1 LTRETGLDFFVEY
14 PFVNNAAG
22 NYDRDGDGVL
32 DSTYIFRV
40 SGSNRLEP
48 KDQIGL
54 RGTLTLPGPIENIR
68 VEYYPTDTVEGLV
81 ERINQSGAEVSA
93 RLNREGQLSLKG
105 MPTADAAN
113 PDFVIRYLEDSG
125 QFLVGYAGLLNGP
138 GEDGAFTWTQPDQL
152 QTLRSEADYAVAP
165 LAHPAG
171 WIVINDELFK
181 DPGRIASSF
190 DEHFGGKGDGAAALA
205 IAQLRTKPVMIGLA
219 GSFDD
224 FFADIVADIG
234 LKGEQAATA
243 LETENVILK
252 DMNDL
257 KASISGVNIDEELAN
272 MLKFQH
278 AYNSTARFIS
288 EIDKMLDVIINRM
301 AV

>member
-1 LTRETGLDFFVEY
+1 
-14 PFVNNAAG
+14 
-22 NYDRDGDGVL
+22 
-32 DSTYIFRV
+32 
-40 SGSNRLEP
+40 
-48 KDQIGL
+48 
-54 RGTLTLPGPIENIR
+54 
-68 VEYYPTDTVEGLV
+68 
-81 ERINQSGAEVSA
+81 
-93 RLNREGQLSLKG
+93 
-105 MPTADAAN
+105 
-113 PDFVIRYLEDSG
+113 
-125 QFLVGYAGLLNGP
+125 
-138 GEDGAFTWTQPDQL
+138 
-152 QTLRSEADYAVAP
+152 
-165 LAHPAG
+165 
-171 WIVINDELFK
+171 
-181 DPGRIASSF
+181 
-190 DEHFGGKGDGAAALA
+190 
-205 IAQLRTKPVMIGLA
+205 MIGLA

-278 AYNSTARFIS
+278 AYNSTARFIT